1 MGLPGAGKTSL
12 CSGLIQRFKGKQSV
26 LTTEKA
32 INLCIKRRDSGRIK
46 NIFKRFPT
54 AFREPLIGT
63 STALPEYHI
72 FTSDHVGL
80 WHHVFEVLDRG
91 DFPTETQRLVTYAF
105 IQQGVQYQLLKTH
118 LHSSECVFI
127 EEGFGQ
133 RGFTLFGYFPEENRI
148 KGDEERYVSNIPLP
162 DLLIWVVADPTNA
175 AARIFQRAE
184 LPVLLNKMS
193 KDKVLLQ
200 MNWGAECLQNIAS
213 FMRKKD
219 TQVLEISNN
228 EGEFEK
234 ALNVITREVKKIL
247 SAKLH
252 V

>member
-12 CSGLIQRFKGKQSV
+12 CSGLVQRFKGKQSV

-32 INLCIKRRDSGRIK
+32 ITLCIKRRDSGRIK
-46 NIFKRFPT
+46 NIVKRFPT
-54 AFREPLIGT
+54 AFREPLIGA

-91 DFPTETQRLVTYAF
+91 DFSTETHRLVTYAF

-133 RGFTLFGYFPEENRI
+133 RGFTLFGYLPEENRI
-148 KGDEERYVSNIPLP
+148 KGDEERYVGNIPLP
-162 DLLIWVVADPTNA
+162 DLLIWIVADPANA
-175 AARIFQRAE
+175 AARVFQRAE

-200 MNWGAECLQNIAS
+200 MNWGAECLKNIAYYMS
-213 FMRKKD
+213 KKN
-219 TQVLEISNN
+219 THILEISNN
-228 EGEFEK
+228 DGEFEN
-234 ALNVITREVKKIL
+234 ALNIATREVVKIL
-247 SAKLH
+247 FPK
-252 V
+252 